1 MKERF
6 DISKLAIR
14 ERDRDSSS
22 TSEIDPESVSGG
34 TGGIF
39 ELVGQICGVSNKVVT
54 AEGIV
59 VRIYWRTAMEVSSRG
74 YEKRRRGRGREREER
89 EEFNTLTWK
98 EEAGLVEK
106 ERKRRWEWKK
116 DVTYRDMQ
124 K

>member
-1 MKERF
+1 MK
-6 DISKLAIR
+6 L
-14 ERDRDSSS
+14 
-22 TSEIDPESVSGG
+22 
-34 TGGIF
+34 
-39 ELVGQICGVSNKVVT
+39 
-54 AEGIV
+54 
-59 VRIYWRTAMEVSSRG
+59 SSRG
-74 YEKRRRGRGREREER
+74 DEEGRRGRRRKREER